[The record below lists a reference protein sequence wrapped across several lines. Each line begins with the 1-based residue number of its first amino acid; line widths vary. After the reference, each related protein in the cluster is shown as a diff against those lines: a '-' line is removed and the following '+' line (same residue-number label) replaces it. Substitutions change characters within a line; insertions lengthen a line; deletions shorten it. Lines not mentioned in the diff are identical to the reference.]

1 MPVVSDFTVIQ
12 GDGRITIGDSG
23 TTLWE
28 ATFGTGGRAANEIAF
43 LIFNV
48 RGLTDATTDVAVKVN
63 NVEVGTIRRYAS
75 GNNNAG
81 DWYTQMITV
90 DGSTLNSG
98 NNELQIEAVGW
109 PGATAGN
116 MFDDF
121 DLKDVICFFHQEV

>member
-12 GDGRITIGDSG
+12 GDDRITIGDG
-23 TTLWE
+23 NTLWE
-28 ATFGTGGRAANEIAF
+28 ATFSTSARVESEPAI

-48 RGLTDATTDVAVKVN
+48 RGLTDTNVDVVVKVN
-63 NVEVGTIRRYAS
+63 NAQVGTIRRYNGGS
-75 GNNNAG
+75 DNAG
-81 DWYTQMITV
+81 NWYTQMIRV
-90 DGSTLNSG
+90 EGATLNSG

-121 DLKDVICFFHQEV
+121 DLKDVVCFFHQDV

>member
-12 GDGRITIGDSG
+12 GDGRVTLGDSG
-23 TTLWE
+23 LTLWE
-28 ATFGTGGRAANEIAF
+28 ATFGTGGRAANEMAF

-48 RGLTDATTDVAVKVN
+48 RGLTDTDVDVVVKVN
-63 NVEVGTIRRYAS
+63 NVDVGTIRRYG
-75 GNNNAG
+75 GNNENSG
-81 DWYTQMITV
+81 HWYTQMITV
-90 DGSTLNSG
+90 DGSTLISG

-109 PGATAGN
+109 PGAEAGN